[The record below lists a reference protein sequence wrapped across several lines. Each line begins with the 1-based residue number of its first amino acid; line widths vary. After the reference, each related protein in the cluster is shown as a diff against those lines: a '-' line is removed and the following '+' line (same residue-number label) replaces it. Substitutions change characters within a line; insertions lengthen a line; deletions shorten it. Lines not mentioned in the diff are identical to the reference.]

1 MSPTRLFSEIGKL
14 VYSIAAADHKISHK
28 EKEHLKSL
36 VSESL
41 NRIKETDQFGT
52 SVLFYPEI
60 EFEFL
65 EEELVAPE
73 DALQSFVDYLKEHYS
88 AIDLQHVQLIR
99 NLTWETANSF
109 RGINQKEK
117 QMLDK
122 MEEAL
127 AYIKNKHIQQLTHHE
142 NH

>member
-14 VYSIAAADHKISHK
+14 IYAIAASDHKISHK
-28 EKEHLKSL
+28 EKEQLKSL

-41 NRIKETDQFGT
+41 NKIKETDQFGT

-65 EEELVAPE
+65 EEELIAPE
-73 DALQSFVDYLKEHYS
+73 DALQSFVDYIKEHYS
-88 AIDLQHVQLIR
+88 AIDLEHVQLIR
-99 NLTWETANSF
+99 KLSWETANSF

-122 MEEAL
+122 LEEAL
-127 AYIKNKHIQQLTHHE
+127 AYIKNNHLQQLTHHE